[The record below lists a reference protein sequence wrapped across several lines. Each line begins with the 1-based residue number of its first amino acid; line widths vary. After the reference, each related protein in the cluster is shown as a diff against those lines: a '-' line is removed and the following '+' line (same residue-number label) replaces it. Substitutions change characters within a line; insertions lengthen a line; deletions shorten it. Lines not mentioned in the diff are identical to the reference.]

1 MAGPGDQIAASAG
14 GRGHLRASHADRE
27 QAVSVLKAAFVQG
40 LLDKDEFDLRIGQV
54 LASRTYTE
62 LAALTADIPARLTAA
77 QPLSEPA
84 LNSANK
90 KAVKV
95 WAGVTAAFTGMSVVV
110 AAANG
115 ERFIALVAFLVPVA
129 AMLVAV
135 LLAFHAWLDRR
146 AGRQSSQG
154 LPPGAGGEASQR
166 PVSADVA
173 GQLPQVN
180 RNPRHTTEARPG
192 RGPGQ
197 PLSSWRTSHRWRPLG
212 RRYAIGC
219 PGH

>member
-1 MAGPGDQIAASAG
+1 M
-14 GRGHLRASHADRE
+14 
-27 QAVSVLKAAFVQG
+27 LKAAFVQG
-40 LLDKDEFDLRIGQV
+40 LLDKDQFDLRIGQV

-146 AGRQSSQG
+146 AGRQSSR
-154 LPPGAGGEASQR
+154 S
-166 PVSADVA
+166 SA
-173 GQLPQVN
+173 
-180 RNPRHTTEARPG
+180 
-192 RGPGQ
+192 
-197 PLSSWRTSHRWRPLG
+197 G
-212 RRYAIGC
+212 RRR
-219 PGH
+219 

>member
-95 WAGVTAAFTGMSVVV
+95 WGRRDRCVHGHVRRRSG
-110 AAANG
+110 G
-115 ERFIALVAFLVPVA
+115 ER
-129 AMLVAV
+129 
-135 LLAFHAWLDRR
+135 R
-146 AGRQSSQG
+146 AIHRPGG
-154 LPPGAGGEASQR
+154 LPRPRGGHAGGCASGV
-166 PVSADVA
+166 PCMA
-173 GQLPQVN
+173 
-180 RNPRHTTEARPG
+180 
-192 RGPGQ
+192 
-197 PLSSWRTSHRWRPLG
+197 
-212 RRYAIGC
+212 
-219 PGH
+219 

>member
-1 MAGPGDQIAASAG
+1 M
-14 GRGHLRASHADRE
+14 
-27 QAVSVLKAAFVQG
+27 LKAAFVQG

-192 RGPGQ
+192 RGPASRCPAGGHRIDGA
-197 PLSSWRTSHRWRPLG
+197 LSGAGTRSDAPATDPTLHRRESN
-212 RRYAIGC
+212 RAAIRHYSAADF
-219 PGH
+219 PS